1 ARLLDAGLQRRI
13 TDKLL
18 GPQVIE
24 ELLLGD
30 HAVTLGD
37 EVAQDVEDLGAELDE
52 RARAAQFTAVR
63 VERIVPKKILH
74 GTCSS
79 ACHLPENVLPADCH
93 ETTTKIPHLCHHI
106 IMLSRL
112 GRRTFPLPCHPKQR
126 IGGWKAQRPVR
137 CQGLRDGGYC
147 HSHASCIGSCASAS
161 SAAFSATAPM
171 GC

>member
-1 ARLLDAGLQRRI
+1 VDAGLQRRS

-18 GPQVIE
+18 GPQVLKQ
-24 ELLLGD
+24 LLLGD

-63 VERIVPKKILH
+63 IERIGPKKILH

-93 ETTTKIPHLCHHI
+93 ETTTKIPHLCHHS
-106 IMLSRL
+106 IMFPCL
-112 GRRTFPLPCHPKQR
+112 GRRTFPPSCHPEQR
-126 IGGWKAQRPVR
+126 IGGWKAQRPVQ
-137 CQGLRDGGYC
+137 CQWLRGGGPC
-147 HSHASCIGSCASAS
+147 HAHTSCIGSCASAS
-161 SAAFSATAPM
+161 SAASSATAPM
-171 GC
+171 EC